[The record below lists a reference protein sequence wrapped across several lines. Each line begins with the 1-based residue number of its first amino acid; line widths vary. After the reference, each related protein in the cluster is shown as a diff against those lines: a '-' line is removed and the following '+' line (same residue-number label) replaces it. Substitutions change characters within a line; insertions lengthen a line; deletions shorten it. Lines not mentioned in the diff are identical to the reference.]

1 MARRPWSSSRVLS
14 IDAGTTGVTALVIGD
29 DARIQATGYR
39 EFPQHFP
46 QPGWVEHDPDE
57 IWAATL
63 GAVEDALGNGGVRP
77 TDLAAIGITNQRE
90 TTVVWERST
99 SRPIANAI
107 VWQCR
112 RTAARCEELRTQ
124 GAEPRIR
131 ELTGLVADAYFSGT
145 KIEWLLDSVDG
156 ARDAAESGDLAFGTV
171 DSWLIWKLT
180 GGAEHVTDASNAS
193 RTMLFDIRELTW
205 SPELGDLLNVPSA
218 VLPDVMPSSGRF
230 GVTAPDAFLGA
241 GIPISGVAGDQ
252 QAALFGQGC
261 FAKGRS
267 KNTYG
272 TGSFLL
278 LNAGSVPPDV
288 QEGLLSTVAWTIEG
302 TTSYA
307 LEGSIFITGA
317 ALNWLR
323 DGLGVIDDFSK
334 AEPLATSVPDT
345 AGVVFVPAFV
355 GLGSPYW
362 DPYARGTIVGL
373 TRGTTRAHVV
383 RAAIEA
389 MAHQSQDV
397 LEAMTRAVGSPPTE
411 LRVDGGAVRMD
422 LLCQLQSDISGIP
435 VLRPTVRETTAMGA
449 AFLAGL
455 SEGVWDGLEALE
467 QAWGLDRRF
476 QPNLDAK
483 ARSVSRDRW
492 RRAVERSRSW
502 EN

>member
-1 MARRPWSSSRVLS
+1 LTNVLS

-29 DARIQATGYR
+29 DARVHATGYR

-57 IWAATL
+57 IWTATL
-63 GAVEDALGNGGVRP
+63 GAVEDALGAGGIRMNDV
-77 TDLAAIGITNQRE
+77 AAVGITNQRE
-90 TTVVWERST
+90 TAVVWERST

-112 RTAARCEELRTQ
+112 RTAARCDELRAQ

-131 ELTGLVADAYFSGT
+131 ELTGLVTDAYFSGT
-145 KIEWLLDSVDG
+145 KVEWLLDNVNG
-156 ARDAAESGDLAFGTV
+156 ARVAAERGELAFGTV

-180 GGAEHVTDASNAS
+180 GGAVHATDPSNAS
-193 RTMLFDIRELTW
+193 RTMLYDINRLDWSGELL
-205 SPELGDLLNVPSA
+205 ELLRVPKD
-218 VLPDVMPSSGRF
+218 VLPTVEASSGRF
-230 GVTAPDAFLGA
+230 GVTAPEAFLGGA
-241 GIPISGVAGDQ
+241 LPIGGVAGDQ

-261 FAKGRS
+261 FAPGRS

-278 LNAGSVPPDV
+278 LNTGSTAPSAH
-288 QEGLLSTVAWTIEG
+288 EGLLSTVAWTING
-302 TTSYA
+302 RTDYA

-323 DGLGVIDDFSK
+323 DGLGLIDDFSQT
-334 AEPLATSVPDT
+334 EPLAMSVPDT
-345 AGVVFVPAFV
+345 GGVAFVPAFV

-362 DPYARGTIVGL
+362 DPYARGTIIGL
-373 TRGTTRAHVV
+373 TRGTTKAHLV
-383 RAAIEA
+383 RAAVEA

-397 LEAMTRAVGSPPTE
+397 VEAMARAVGSAPTE

-422 LLCQLQSDISGIP
+422 LLCKLQADLSGIP
-435 VLRPTVRETTAMGA
+435 VLRPVVRETTALGA

-455 SEGVWDGLEALE
+455 AEGVWNGFDDLEH
-467 QAWGLDRRF
+467 AWGLDRRF
-476 QPNLDAK
+476 EPGADVATRDADR
-483 ARSVSRDRW
+483 ARW
-492 RRAVERSRSW
+492 RKAVERSRNW
-502 EN
+502 EG